1 MKRLLVVGVMVSL
14 GSGPA
19 DARPDRLASATPH
32 FDVAAFF
39 SGRTEGTGRLKV
51 ILRQARTVH
60 VHGSGTI
67 GASRELFLNQIV
79 EQEGKPAAR
88 RTWSI
93 SALGDD
99 RYGGSLTGATA
110 PIRGNVSG
118 NCLHLELK
126 LRGGLMAEQW
136 LYLQPGGRVAINRM
150 SIRKM
155 GIQVA
160 RLDETIRKID

>member
-1 MKRLLVVGVMVSL
+1 MKRLAIL
-14 GSGPA
+14 GAIFALCAGPA
-19 DARPDRLASATPH
+19 HASHDTLASLTPH

-39 SGRTEGTGRLKV
+39 SGRTEGIGRLKV
-51 ILRQARTVH
+51 IFRQARTVR
-60 VHGSGTI
+60 VHGSGSI
-67 GASRELFLNQIV
+67 GASRELLLNQIV
-79 EQEGKPAAR
+79 EQEGKPATR
-88 RTWSI
+88 RTWVI

-136 LYLQPGGRVAINRM
+136 LYLQPGGRVALNQM

-160 RLDETIRKID
+160 RLNETIRKID